1 MKHEAII
8 AACFF
13 SLFAAGCGATKEEL
27 RAMDKLGHQ
36 SADLKVSVEEMRA
49 KVDDLGNK
57 FTLLQE
63 KIDASRAEIEKL
75 SAASASGAVPAM
87 PPEGLTVV
95 PLAEE
100 ELRYNPGPAQ
110 KGHTMKKETG
120 PSGPEAMYNRGQD
133 LFMAGRYEE
142 ARAAFSAFLKAYPRH
157 SLSDNALYWVGEAHY
172 AEKDFVKAL
181 ERFKEAADKYPG
193 ENKAPDAL
201 LKAGFSH
208 MEMNEGAL
216 AKAVLEKVV
225 AKYPGTD
232 AASKAMKA
240 LEGAGAKEGT
250 R

>member
-1 MKHEAII
+1 MKRKILII
-8 AACFF
+8 SVLALGF
-13 SLFAAGCGATKEEL
+13 SGCAGMSEQQKTINNLSVEV
-27 RAMDKLGHQ
+27 
-36 SADLKVSVEEMRA
+36 ADLKTSLGDTRA

-63 KIDASRAEIEKL
+63 KMDASRADIDRL
-75 SAASASGAVPAM
+75 GSSSFPSA

-100 ELRYNPGPAQ
+100 DLRYNPGPSQ

-120 PSGPEAMYNRGQD
+120 EASAEAMYNKGQD

-142 ARAAFSAFLKAYPRH
+142 ARAAFAAFLKAYPRH
-157 SLSDNALYWVGEAHY
+157 SLSDNALYWTGEAHY
-172 AEKDFVKAL
+172 AEKDFTRAL
-181 ERFKEAADKYPG
+181 EKFREAADKYPG

-208 MEMNEGAL
+208 MEMNEGERAR
-216 AKAVLEKVV
+216 AVLEKVV
-225 AKYPGTD
+225 ATYPGTD
-232 AASKAMKA
+232 AASRAKKA
-240 LEGAGAKEGT
+240 LESAGAKEGM

>member
-1 MKHEAII
+1 MKRKILII
-8 AACFF
+8 SALAFVF
-13 SLFAAGCGATKEEL
+13 SGCAGMSEQQKTINNLSVEV
-27 RAMDKLGHQ
+27 
-36 SADLKVSVEEMRA
+36 ADLKTSLSDTRA

-63 KIDASRAEIEKL
+63 KMDASRADIDRL
-75 SAASASGAVPAM
+75 GVSSFPSA

-100 ELRYNPGPAQ
+100 ELRYNPGPSQ

-120 PSGPEAMYNRGQD
+120 EASAEAMYNKGQD

-142 ARAAFSAFLKAYPRH
+142 ARAAFAAFLKAYPRH
-157 SLSDNALYWVGEAHY
+157 SLSDNALYWTGEAHY
-172 AEKDFVKAL
+172 AEKDFTRAL
-181 ERFKEAADKYPG
+181 EKFREAADKYPG

-208 MEMNEGAL
+208 MEMNEGER

-225 AKYPGTD
+225 ATYPGTD
-232 AASKAMKA
+232 AASRAKKA
-240 LEGAGAKEGT
+240 LESAGAKEGT